1 MVIGKKET
9 NFLPDQHMYPY
20 SQSLLS
26 FLHLVDSL
34 VMPSGDKRGV
44 QTGIQVSTSRRIGLV
59 VNLGLVISTMRQLTT
74 HYSPPKKLILT
85 LSPQLHSTAG
95 LAVESWCGRQSLVP
109 TILAYIHNA
118 LWH

>member
-1 MVIGKKET
+1 
-9 NFLPDQHMYPY
+9 MYPY

-34 VMPSGDKRGV
+34 VMPSGDKQGV

-74 HYSPPKKLILT
+74 HYSPPKSLILA

-95 LAVESWCGRQSLVP
+95 LAVELVWEAKLGTHDPGPHSQCTVELAIKSGGRRQ
-109 TILAYIHNA
+109 A
-118 LWH
+118 